1 MTLTSDADY
10 RDAVAGRQRDER
22 SSLTQTDRFAA
33 LLNAGRAIAAA
44 TSDGAIR
51 QAINEAVPV
60 VLQAQSCYTFAV
72 QGSEPVDV
80 GADQAAAKLSPAL
93 IRQAITSGQ
102 VVTASPGLGGQ
113 GADRVARS
121 GGRSALCAPI
131 SRGGK
136 VTAGF
141 YAVHRDVAGV
151 FGDEDRRLAAFMAAV
166 AGATLEH
173 VAGSEAR
180 FRALVRNSHDLTIV
194 ADADGRAKYVSP
206 SVTRM
211 LGYAPSE
218 FSGFDGHLVHPDDQQ
233 RVIDAFRL
241 SRFSPATHPTVEFRI
256 QHRDGSWRW
265 LDMTATNLL
274 ADRAIRG
281 LVFNI
286 RDVTDRKEAE
296 VALAQASEQ
305 FRLSFENAPIG
316 MAVSSIG
323 PDSAG
328 CLLKVNQALADL
340 LGYTRGE
347 LEGRTMGQLSHPD
360 DQEADAVALARFQ
373 AHQVSTYT
381 SEKRYRHADGHW
393 IWVQLQAS
401 LVAGDDDANNYVI
414 SQMLDITERRAAE
427 EKLTFLALHD
437 PLTGLANRRLLLDRW
452 AVALARAARSGRSV
466 AVLYLDLDRFKDVN
480 DTIGH
485 DQGDQLLLQASR
497 RLCELVRESDTL
509 ARMGGDEFVLV
520 ADDLSGAV
528 EALAIARRVGDSLNQ
543 PFQLPGGISVSI
555 TASVGVALSHGSTDP
570 KTLLRHADV
579 AMYQAKEQGRA
590 SHQLYRGDATGSG
603 SLG

>member
-1 MTLTSDADY
+1 MTLISDADH
-10 RDAVAGRQRDER
+10 REDVAGRQRQER

-44 TSDGAIR
+44 TSDTAIR

-60 VLQAQSCYTFAV
+60 VLGARSCYTFAV

-80 GADQAAAKLSPAL
+80 GADQAPAGLRPAL
-93 IRQAITSGQ
+93 IRQAIASGQ
-102 VVTASPGLGGQ
+102 VVTAPPGLRGHV
-113 GADRVARS
+113 ADRAVRS

-136 VTAGF
+136 VIACF
-141 YAVHRDVAGV
+141 YAVHRDVAGA
-151 FGDEDRRLAAFMAAV
+151 FGDEDLRLAAFIAGV

-218 FSGFDGHLVHPDDQQ
+218 FSSFDGHLVHPDDQQ
-233 RVIDAFRL
+233 RVLDAFRL

-256 QHRDGSWRW
+256 QHRNGSWRW

-274 ADRAIRG
+274 ADSTIRG

-347 LEGRTMGQLSHPD
+347 LEGRTMGELTHPD
-360 DQEADAVALARFQ
+360 DQEVDAVALARFQ
-373 AHQVSTYT
+373 AHDTTSYT

-393 IWVQLQAS
+393 VWVQLQAS
-401 LVAGDDDANNYVI
+401 LVAGGDDAHNYVI

-427 EKLTFLALHD
+427 ESS
-437 PLTGLANRRLLLDRW
+437 PSW
-452 AVALARAARSGRSV
+452 
-466 AVLYLDLDRFKDVN
+466 
-480 DTIGH
+480 
-485 DQGDQLLLQASR
+485 
-497 RLCELVRESDTL
+497 
-509 ARMGGDEFVLV
+509 
-520 ADDLSGAV
+520 
-528 EALAIARRVGDSLNQ
+528 
-543 PFQLPGGISVSI
+543 P
-555 TASVGVALSHGSTDP
+555 ST
-570 KTLLRHADV
+570 TH
-579 AMYQAKEQGRA
+579 
-590 SHQLYRGDATGSG
+590 
-603 SLG
+603 